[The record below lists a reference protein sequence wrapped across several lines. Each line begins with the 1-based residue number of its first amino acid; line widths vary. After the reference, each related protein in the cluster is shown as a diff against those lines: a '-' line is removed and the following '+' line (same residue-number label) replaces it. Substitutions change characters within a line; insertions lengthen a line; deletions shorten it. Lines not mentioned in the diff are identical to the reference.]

1 MCKETLNALGIP
13 ALHQEFA
20 WDFYKLYGQFP
31 TNDHVHLTRDELIKT
46 IIVQKDLRKSLRRY
60 G

>member
-1 MCKETLNALGIP
+1 MEELGIP

-20 WDFYKLYGQFP
+20 WDYYKLYGMFP
-31 TNDHVHLTRDELIKT
+31 TNDHVHLTRDELIKA
-46 IIVQKDLRKSLRRY
+46 ISVQEDLRKSLRRY